1 VPYGAVDLL
10 CQFCYN
16 DLIKADIIR
25 LFISLPLRAVILITE
40 VIIMN
45 LTLQQTEKLL
55 KDTQQK
61 FALFAFSM
69 MLTHL
74 KETYAKNPSQST
86 LEDCNAEINKFLDKY
101 KTIMVTDLAVIE
113 KL

>member
-1 VPYGAVDLL
+1 M
-10 CQFCYN
+10 
-16 DLIKADIIR
+16 
-25 LFISLPLRAVILITE
+25 E
-40 VIIMN
+40 VIIMK

-74 KETYAKNPSQST
+74 KEIYAKDTSQSM
-86 LEDCNAEINKFLDKY
+86 LENCNAEINKFLDKY
-101 KTIMVTDLAVIE
+101 GPIMVADLAVIE

>member
-1 VPYGAVDLL
+1 
-10 CQFCYN
+10 
-16 DLIKADIIR
+16 
-25 LFISLPLRAVILITE
+25 
-40 VIIMN
+40 MN

-61 FALFAFSM
+61 FNLFAFSM

-74 KETYAKNPSQST
+74 KERYAKNPSQPV
-86 LEDCNAEINKFLDKY
+86 LENSHAEINKFLDKY
-101 KTIMVTDLAVIE
+101 KTVMPADLAAIE